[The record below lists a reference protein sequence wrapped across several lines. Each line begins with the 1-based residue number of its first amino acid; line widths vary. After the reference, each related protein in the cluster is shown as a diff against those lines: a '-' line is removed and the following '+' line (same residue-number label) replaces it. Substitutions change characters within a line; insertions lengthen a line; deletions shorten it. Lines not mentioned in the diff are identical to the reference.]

1 MKMIH
6 RSITALMTVA
16 LAATLFAH
24 GGEEHIT
31 GVVKV
36 ITADSVT
43 VENAKHEM
51 VTVLF
56 TPKME
61 VTKSKVDAKI
71 TDLKVGD
78 KVVLHCVKNKDGK
91 YEAHEVAW
99 GAAPATTT
107 ATH

>member
-1 MKMIH
+1 MIH
-6 RSITALMTVA
+6 RSITALMTLAV
-16 LAATLFAH
+16 AATMFAH

-31 GVVKV
+31 GVVKA
-36 ITADSVT
+36 ITADNVT
-43 VENAKHEM
+43 VENSKHEM

-61 VTKSKVDAKI
+61 VTKSKAVAKI

-91 YEAHEVAW
+91 YEVHEVAW
-99 GAAPATTT
+99 GPNPPIASPKY
-107 ATH
+107 